1 MPMLPLKMEASALVF
16 VVMSRRFLPLLKPK
30 RPWRIVVGLTAPAAK
45 EASALA
51 CKETPFNTMCLYSY
65 GACQLATL

>member
-1 MPMLPLKMEASALVF
+1 MLSLYSQGGHTF
-16 VVMSRRFLPLLKPK
+16 TTGSWSRFLPLLKPK